1 MTRSDE
7 PRAGRVILRLSC
19 GRGCF
24 NSGERAAIGAIPGV
38 AELCDLA
45 PPLKTRPCVVGDR
58 CHWATAAAPAL
69 LAARDPGAAGEVPRS
84 LRGLNWRPPA
94 RPRVSAR
101 NAHPGSRRRKDVR
114 CRQSNA
120 GPRQTRRERRHT
132 NCAKRVGRCIGCG
145 EGISG
150 HASPASLLCYGADTS
165 ELQST
170 SPRPGNPQ
178 RANLPRQK
186 TSSVADGAICQPGD
200 GPAARPHHPRA
211 YAGCA
216 GPDGVTNRR
225 QPSGPADG
233 QPRSQL
239 CMHPGRNGSVRP
251 PPRQGCSCSAA
262 VAWLSS

>member
-1 MTRSDE
+1 MAVQLSANAPPSARS
-7 PRAGRVILRLSC
+7 PVWR
-19 GRGCF
+19 
-24 NSGERAAIGAIPGV
+24 
-38 AELCDLA
+38 ELCDLA
-45 PPLKTRPCVVGDR
+45 PPLKRDLASLGI
-58 CHWATAAAPAL
+58 AAIGRLPLRLRYSLPVIQVL
-69 LAARDPGAAGEVPRS
+69 LAKFRVS
-84 LRGLNWRPPA
+84 LRGLNRRPPA